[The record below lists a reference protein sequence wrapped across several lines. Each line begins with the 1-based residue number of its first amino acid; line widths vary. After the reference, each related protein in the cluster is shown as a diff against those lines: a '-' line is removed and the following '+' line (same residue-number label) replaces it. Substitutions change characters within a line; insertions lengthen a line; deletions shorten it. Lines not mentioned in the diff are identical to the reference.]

1 MAIGKILI
9 ADDEPDI
16 VRLLEFVLRRKG
28 FDVISV
34 HNGEAVVGLA
44 EEEMPDLILLDVL
57 MPVVDGLEVCRR
69 LKKNSKIRGI
79 PVAMLSAK
87 SQKTEIKEGL
97 EMGAVEYI
105 CKPFDPK
112 EMVARVARIIE
123 EHRQHIHA

>member
-16 VRLLEFVLRRKG
+16 VRLLEFVLERKG
-28 FDVISV
+28 FDVISA
-34 HNGEAVVGLA
+34 HSGEAVVGLA

-69 LKKNSKIRGI
+69 LKKNSKTRGI

-87 SQKTEIKEGL
+87 SQKTEIREGL
-97 EMGAVEYI
+97 EMGATEYI

-112 EMVARVARIIE
+112 EIVAKVTEIIE
-123 EHRQHIHA
+123 EHRQHIHV